1 MNLLDKVI
9 KQFKHNLEE
18 IMKKFKKIMDYM
30 DLFFNINK
38 EILNNFETNKNRNYM
53 SLLNLKTIN
62 ESITNE
68 ISKIIDNYSYGY
80 NLNGLL
86 YLYTE
91 MTGKNEEIELKY
103 KLKKIMKKK

>member
-68 ISKIIDNYSYGY
+68 ISKIINNYMYGY
-80 NLNGLL
+80 NLNGL
-86 YLYTE
+86 
-91 MTGKNEEIELKY
+91 
-103 KLKKIMKKK
+103 